1 MDGLKNVRHRR
12 DDALSRIGWADL
24 ESLLAAYYRDLG
36 WWVEHVGTAATGGR
50 FDGGVDLR
58 LKRDR
63 EVVLLQ
69 CKHWNAKQVPHN
81 AVHELIGLMVNN
93 AATGAILVSSGE
105 FTSAAIEAANRHG
118 HVRLIDGDGLRA
130 MLGESPG
137 PGAEG
142 DPLAPP
148 SPPEPDALHVR
159 PRPVRKARRG
169 TWLWWLVAL
178 ACLVV
183 FVLLVRALLARTADT
198 AMPPQAVAGS
208 APAAAPRDPSGA
220 VRLDEHAAASDAAAH
235 ILAARAAALR
245 GDQAAVEAA
254 LHAANDGFRRAIR
267 LADPVR
273 RVDRESARVA
283 VRDVPGVRSA
293 VWIDHENLF
302 VMVSANAQRS
312 HGTIDAVCSAL
323 APLGDTLGV
332 VVHLQSAAARN
343 ADELAI
349 LDRNCQLA
357 PGERALLQSNR
368 QVDVVPEQM
377 RAQHR
382 ARNPADDRGQGRD
395 TQQRSRG
402 DEAMRVIE
410 SSTPEM

>member
-1 MDGLKNVRHRR
+1 MTASEARSG
-12 DDALSRIGWADL
+12 DALRWIDRRTL
-24 ESLLAAYYRDLG
+24 RDLLAAYYRDLG
-36 WWVEHVGTAATGGR
+36 WWVEDAAAEAGL
-50 FDGGVDLR
+50 DGAGLV

-63 EVVLLQ
+63 DILLLD
-69 CKHWNAKQVPHN
+69 CSHWGTDRRPDD
-81 AVHELIGLMVNN
+81 AVASLVRAVERAG
-93 AATGAILVSSGE
+93 ATGAILVDRRSFSR
-105 FTSAAIEAANRHG
+105 ADHDAANRHG
-118 HVRLIDGDGLRA
+118 HIRLIDDDGLRG
-130 MLGESPG
+130 MLGDVPEQEDQ
-137 PGAEG
+137 AAA
-142 DPLAPP
+142 LAPP
-148 SPPEPDALHVR
+148 PASPLPTPQVTRHRR
-159 PRPVRKARRG
+159 PPVRRVRRSA
-169 TWLWWLVAL
+169 WLWWLVAL

-267 LADPVR
+267 LADPAR

-368 QVDVVPEQM
+368 QVDVVPEHV

-395 TQQRSRG
+395 AQQRSRG